1 MKTIK
6 FEDALKDYLEEMK
19 RTGWYTKAYKAFV
32 EANILKL
39 VMERRPVADPNATMM
54 DLFDATEMTEIVR
67 EAEAMT
73 EAFMKSE
80 IERMARELGLGG
92 QGHRHRLLSAARQS
106 SSLRQLSINYP

>member
-39 VMERRPVADPNATMM
+39 VMERRPVADRNATMM
-54 DLFDATEMTEIVR
+54 DLFDATEMTR
-67 EAEAMT
+67 
-73 EAFMKSE
+73 
-80 IERMARELGLGG
+80 
-92 QGHRHRLLSAARQS
+92 
-106 SSLRQLSINYP
+106 INKDTTRRRGTSR

>member
-39 VMERRPVADPNATMM
+39 VMERRPVAGPP
-54 DLFDATEMTEIVR
+54 I
-67 EAEAMT
+67 EAAYC
-73 EAFMKSE
+73 
-80 IERMARELGLGG
+80 
-92 QGHRHRLLSAARQS
+92 AASDFFASCGCAPPLAGS
-106 SSLRQLSINYP
+106 STPFL

>member
-39 VMERRPVADPNATMM
+39 VMERRPVADPNASMM
-54 DLFDATEMTEIVR
+54 DATEMTEIVR

-80 IERMARELGLGG
+80 IERMAREFY
-92 QGHRHRLLSAARQS
+92 HRLRQFC
-106 SSLRQLSINYP
+106 